1 MGVIESVSVGTL
13 PALDAGDRSLLT
25 LLQDGLPLVARPYQ
39 EIAERLGSSE
49 NEVLWRLR
57 RLQST
62 GVVKRTGLIVR
73 HHEVGY
79 GANAML
85 VWDVPDDQVRDVGQ
99 RLVAFDF
106 VTLCYRRARSLP
118 QWRYNLYC
126 MIHGRDRETVT
137 RHIESLN
144 RDAGLSDY
152 PHKVLFSRRR
162 FKQCGARYLPSTG
175 VSAVR

>member
-1 MGVIESVSVGTL
+1 MGVIESVPVRTVA
-13 PALDAGDRSLLT
+13 ALDAGDRSLLA

-39 EIAERLGSSE
+39 EIAEHLGWSE
-49 NEVLWRLR
+49 SEVLWRLR
-57 RLQST
+57 RLQSA
-62 GVVKRTGLIVR
+62 GVVKRMGLIVR

-85 VWDVPDDQVRDVGQ
+85 VWDVPDDQVGDVGQ
-99 RLVAFDF
+99 RLAEFDF

-126 MIHGRDRETVT
+126 MIHGRDRDTVV
-137 RHIESLN
+137 RHVHSLN
-144 RDAGLSDY
+144 RDAELSEY

-162 FKQCGARYLPSTG
+162 FKQCGARYLPTAEA
-175 VSAVR
+175 SAVR